1 MEERKI
7 VEILTELG
15 AENITPAAALR
26 DDLGLDSLQMV
37 NLLITLEEVFQIELE
52 ETDIDPTSLRTVEDV
67 ISLTK
72 KYTQSSGGTDHE

>member
-15 AENITPAAALR
+15 AENITLAAALR

-72 KYTQSSGGTDHE
+72 KYTQSGGRTDHE

>member
-15 AENITPAAALR
+15 AENITPSADLR

-37 NLLITLEEVFQIELE
+37 NLLITIEEVFQIELE

-72 KYTQSSGGTDHE
+72 KYTQSGGGTDHE

>member
-1 MEERKI
+1 MEEKRI
-7 VEILTELG
+7 VEFLTELG

-37 NLLITLEEVFQIELE
+37 NLLITLEEVFQIELK
-52 ETDIDPTSLRTVEDV
+52 ETDIDPSSLRTVEDV

-72 KYTQSSGGTDHE
+72 KYTQSGGGTDHE

>member
-72 KYTQSSGGTDHE
+72 KYTQSREGTNYE